1 MLRTLKSPRRL
12 AAVAVFAIVA
22 MSAFGF
28 AAQNNFNGQNR
39 AGNGTDAIS
48 GFNISNIGYSLQDS
62 DPTYLDEVSFDLNQ
76 AAGEVQVRFNDG
88 IGWTVWFDTC
98 NTGVNIVCSL
108 PAGAVNTHD
117 AVTLEVSAVS

>member
-48 GFNISNIGYSLQDS
+48 GYTITNISYSLQGS
-62 DPTYLDEVSFDLNQ
+62 NPQYLDEVSFTLNQ
-76 AAGEVQVRFNDG
+76 PASEVQVRFDAG
-88 IGWTVWFDTC
+88 TWIDCGAS
-98 NTGVNIVCSL
+98 GVGN
-108 PAGAVNTHD
+108 
-117 AVTLEVSAVS
+117 AVTCTIPNDTVLVNPVAQLEVSAVS